1 MMKWIV
7 VALIVGA
14 LLSGRLG
21 HWIKLPSHLSERLE
35 ELAQMPQPEQA
46 SPEVLPPEMATR
58 PQAVAKAENDIEPQA
73 STPTEPQ
80 SPEEPTAADV
90 ESRPYQKLIEQGIV
104 EPEFGQTQ
112 PITPIG
118 SQADEPSEAT
128 PLFTE
133 NYYRLKQRLLSAIA
147 ILERQG
153 NDR

>member
-7 VALIVGA
+7 VALVVGA

-58 PQAVAKAENDIEPQA
+58 PQPVAEAENDIEPQA
-73 STPTEPQ
+73 STPTEPL
-80 SPEEPTAADV
+80 SERLAAAGAP
-90 ESRPYQKLIEQGIV
+90 SHPYRELIEQGIV

-118 SQADEPSEAT
+118 TQADEPSEAT

-147 ILERQG
+147 ILEGQG

>member
-46 SPEVLPPEMATR
+46 SPEVLPPETATQ
-58 PQAVAKAENDIEPQA
+58 PQPVAQAENDIEPQG

-80 SPEEPTAADV
+80 PPEEPTAAGAP
-90 ESRPYQKLIEQGIV
+90 SHPYRELIEQGIV

-147 ILERQG
+147 ILEGQG
-153 NDR
+153 NGQ